1 MALNPK
7 IRSEALRSLYDRYIR
22 DDPDRE
28 ASLEQEILN
37 AEIAQNL
44 YDLRTELGLTHEEI
58 ADRAGVD
65 AQTISDLEEADYDGD
80 ALEALKT
87 IAAALGKRV
96 EVRNICSDMQQPN
109 EREVCPQ
116 SIGLAIL

>member
-28 ASLEQEILN
+28 ASLEQEMLN

-44 YDLRTELGLTHEEI
+44 YDLRKELGLTHEEI
-58 ADRAGVD
+58 ATRAGVD
-65 AQTISDLEEADYDGD
+65 AQTISDLEDADYDGD
-80 ALEALKT
+80 ALEILKT
-87 IAAALGKRV
+87 IAAALGRRV
-96 EVRNICSDMQQPN
+96 EVRDNCSDN
-109 EREVCPQ
+109 EKRTEREVCSQ
-116 SIGLAIL
+116 GVGLAIL